1 VGGWSL
7 VTAGDLT
14 HTLAML
20 EEVLLLL
27 QPVADSEN
35 ALPNTGPNA
44 VHALRD
50 ICKRLLAAE
59 RKDAPQ
65 LYAPD
70 GKFEYLPLFFFQ
82 LLEA

>member
-1 VGGWSL
+1 
-7 VTAGDLT
+7 
-14 HTLAML
+14 M
-20 EEVLLLL
+20 
-27 QPVADSEN
+27 ADSEN
-35 ALPNTGPNA
+35 ALPNTGPDE

-50 ICKRLLAAE
+50 IYKRLLAGE

-70 GKFEYLPLFFFQ
+70 AKFEYLPLFFFQ